1 MDKHL
6 ITYAEHLERQA
17 EAIHQQSKWADG
29 GAYSQDRAEVSRL
42 MNEAGSLR
50 RRANPEPVAPI
61 SRQTDA
67 EYRAWLDKQLSPAIE
82 AIKTNNKKEAA

>member
-1 MDKHL
+1 MNKHL
-6 ITYAEHLERQA
+6 ITYAEYLEAQA
-17 EAIHQQSKWADG
+17 SRVDVGSQWADG

-61 SRQTDA
+61 RRQTDA

-82 AIKTNNKKEAA
+82 AIKTNKKKEAA

>member
-1 MDKHL
+1 MDQRL

-42 MNEAGSLR
+42 MAIAARLR
-50 RRANPEPVAPI
+50 PAVVSAARRM
-61 SRQTDA
+61 TDA
-67 EYRAWLDKQLSPAIE
+67 EYRSWLDAQLAPAIE
-82 AIKTNNKKEAA
+82 TIKTNKKEAA